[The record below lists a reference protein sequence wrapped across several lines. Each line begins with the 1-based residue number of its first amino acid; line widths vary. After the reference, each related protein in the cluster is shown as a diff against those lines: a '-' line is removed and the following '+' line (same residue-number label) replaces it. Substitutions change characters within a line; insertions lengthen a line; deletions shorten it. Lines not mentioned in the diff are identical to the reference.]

1 MNAHAKIN
9 ATGKRRALHAGR
21 SSNYKHNL
29 NMPNRRKGG
38 ENFFCPGGQR
48 NSLKRLNPD
57 KEIQGKQSLF
67 LGKIWIRLGA
77 AWPDF
82 AGFGENLAALDRR
95 AWRDWAESGSV
106 SVSFS
111 RQNARVDGCAPSSAL
126 RYFFLVTDPFVLLG
140 HKGPGAS
147 RPKSPKGT
155 DHAERT
161 AGPEA
166 PRRYSGG
173 GYHGCEDRHRRN

>member
-1 MNAHAKIN
+1 VLECPSAMNAHAKIN

-38 ENFFCPGGQR
+38 ENFFSPGGQR

-67 LGKIWIRLGA
+67 LGKIWVGLGA

-82 AGFGENLAALDRR
+82 AGFGENFADLDRR
-95 AWRDWAESGSV
+95 AWRDWAESACRTGREQLGFVRDLFTQSGDSPPGRV
-106 SVSFS
+106 SEAN
-111 RQNARVDGCAPSSAL
+111 RG
-126 RYFFLVTDPFVLLG
+126 
-140 HKGPGAS
+140 GP
-147 RPKSPKGT
+147 
-155 DHAERT
+155 
-161 AGPEA
+161 AGEQ
-166 PRRYSGG
+166 
-173 GYHGCEDRHRRN
+173 